1 MMRLR
6 WMEKIANGENVGRA
20 KISAV
25 SIDIGPGAG
34 DVESILWTGL
44 GKAFCPERTK

>member
-1 MMRLR
+1 
-6 WMEKIANGENVGRA
+6 MEKIANGENVGRA

-34 DVESILWTGL
+34 DGVDFVDRSRESVLSG
-44 GKAFCPERTK
+44 RD